1 MFDDGRGALAV
12 LEEFD
17 HFDAA
22 ACFWTAEAAEIA
34 FHARCDAGVD
44 IAVKGINVSGDLVE
58 E

>member
-1 MFDDGRGALAV
+1 MLDDGRWTLAV
-12 LEEFD
+12 LKEFD

-34 FHARCDAGVD
+34 FHARCDAGVH
-44 IAVKGINVSGDLVE
+44 IAVKGINMSGDLVE